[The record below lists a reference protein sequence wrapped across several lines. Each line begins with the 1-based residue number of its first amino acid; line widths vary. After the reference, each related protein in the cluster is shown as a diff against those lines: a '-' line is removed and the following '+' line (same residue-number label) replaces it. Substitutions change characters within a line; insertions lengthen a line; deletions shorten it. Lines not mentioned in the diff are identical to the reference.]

1 MVESIPA
8 ELLEKVRSS
17 TCNSSLSFYN
27 EMIDPED
34 FKMLCDALSHNNSV
48 KRLVLDGC
56 MLGDQGCAF
65 LSELL
70 KKNNHL
76 KVLDLQMN
84 GISSKGCKTL
94 AEGLKQNSSVVE
106 IYLGNNKLND
116 SEMEEMRIALPRID
130 IRCPMPGSTSR
141 HARRPRPSVG
151 DGDDNASNARRVSAR
166 VAAESSGGGE
176 GSGGR
181 SYQGSGIPEGGPGG
195 NGSDIR
201 ERGHRDGGDG
211 AGIQGGGPGGV
222 GGSGGGETALEN
234 EILKAVS
241 EARRGA
247 AITKAD
253 ESRLIRILL
262 GSGDSDTRARLR
274 LLQVLARTGHCQR
287 GTRSRPQF
295 RRSFASSSPLFLLS
309 SSDRRSLSQLA
320 PIYLFSEPKR
330 YVELA
335 LEVLSSAPA
344 AGN

>member
-1 MVESIPA
+1 
-8 ELLEKVRSS
+8 
-17 TCNSSLSFYN
+17 
-27 EMIDPED
+27 
-34 FKMLCDALSHNNSV
+34 
-48 KRLVLDGC
+48 
-56 MLGDQGCAF
+56 
-65 LSELL
+65 
-70 KKNNHL
+70 
-76 KVLDLQMN
+76 
-84 GISSKGCKTL
+84 
-94 AEGLKQNSSVVE
+94 
-106 IYLGNNKLND
+106 
-116 SEMEEMRIALPRID
+116 MRIALPRID

-195 NGSDIR
+195 NGSDIW
-201 ERGHRDGGDG
+201 ERGHGGDG

-287 GTRSRPQF
+287 GTRSRPHF